1 MNTQEKALA
10 IAQRAVNAGITL
22 TTILT
27 LLIDLDKAV
36 EHLDLDLD
44 RLLNAE
50 PFDFAHDIVGIQSDI
65 NRSTEQFSGSYTSLQ
80 RLRIK
85 TGANFRTACRTMSSR
100 SYSAMT

>member
-10 IAQRAVNAGITL
+10 IAQRAVNAGITH

-44 RLLNAE
+44 RLLNAA

-65 NRSTEQFSGSYTSLQ
+65 NRSTEQFSGRFVPRCQ
-80 RLRIK
+80 RR
-85 TGANFRTACRTMSSR
+85 SR
-100 SYSAMT
+100 LEYGK